1 MALDI
6 LGAPSRPITPTAIRL
21 SLLLPKVFE
30 CAILSIGLFAP
41 FVKVF
46 DELPRS
52 DEGHSPVPGA
62 QRCIIHLKAARI
74 LMFQLAQLVPWLLEE
89 IRFLMILGI

>member
-6 LGAPSRPITPTAIRL
+6 LGATSRPVAPAAIRL
-21 SLLLPKVFE
+21 GLLLPKVLE
-30 CAILSIGLFAP
+30 CAILSVGLLAP

-46 DELPRS
+46 DELPWS
-52 DEGHSPVPGA
+52 DEGLPPVPGP
-62 QRCIIHLKAARI
+62 QSCIFHLEVARI

-89 IRFLMILGI
+89 MRFLMIVGI